1 MPEGGS
7 SGAPVA
13 DEPVLDVAD
22 IQGDILAGF
31 RKDHEQFAFLRITD
45 RAAARRG
52 LGRLVPRLSPLADV
66 AAFNSLFRAMR
77 RRRGEIRGTLSVTW
91 AGVAFSASGL
101 AALTS
106 PEEVESFEDEPFKL
120 GMAKRSSLLG
130 DPTDASLAGHPDR
143 WLFGGKATPV
153 DAVLLVASD
162 DADQV
167 EQTADSLLELLIGAG
182 GFELVYAQPCHVRHD
197 ARGHEH
203 FGFRD
208 GISQPAPR
216 GRLGSG
222 PGSFL
227 SPRLVDPSD
236 QRALRFARPGQPL
249 VWPGEFV
256 LGLERQAIPPD
267 DDLVPLPP
275 DTPTPAWARNGSYLV
290 IRRLRQDTDAFAQF
304 TQRTAAELARRP
316 GFAELTAERVAAL
329 LVGRWPSGAP
339 LLRAPASDD
348 PELGWDAFASN
359 DFGYANAHPP
369 MPLRAGVGHPVDTFP
384 AAVADG
390 DGAVCPMAAHVRKV
404 NPRDQGTDIGGP
416 RATLR
421 RFILRRGLPFGGGPG
436 ETGDRGLM
444 FACYQASI
452 DRQFEFLIRDWVN
465 QIKKP
470 TGEPGGHDLLIAQAQ
485 SRESGRKR
493 RAVLV
498 GSDGSEATIEADTE
512 WVIPTGGGYFFAP
525 SISAVRDVL
534 SE

>member
-1 MPEGGS
+1 MPEDGS
-7 SGAPVA
+7 SAAMVA
-13 DEPVLDVAD
+13 DEPVVDIHD

-31 RKDHEQFAFLRITD
+31 RKDHEQFSFLRIAEP
-45 RAAARRG
+45 AAARRG
-52 LGRLVPRLSPLADV
+52 LRGLVPRLSPLADV
-66 AAFNSLFRAMR
+66 AAFNSLFRSMR
-77 RRRGEIRGTLSVTW
+77 QRRGEIHGTLSVTW
-91 AGVAFSASGL
+91 AGVAFSATGI
-101 AALTS
+101 AALVS

-130 DPTDASLAGHPDR
+130 DPTDASLPGHPAR
-143 WLFGGKATPV
+143 WLFGGKGTPV

-162 DADQV
+162 DPNQLEHTGEA
-167 EQTADSLLELLIGAG
+167 LLELLTREG
-182 GFELVYAQPCHVRHD
+182 GFELVYVQRCHVRHD
-197 ARGHEH
+197 ARGREH

-216 GRLGSG
+216 GRLGPG
-222 PGSFL
+222 PASFL
-227 SPRLVDPSD
+227 SPRLVDPAD
-236 QRALRFARPGQPL
+236 ERALRFARPGQPL

-267 DDLVPLPP
+267 NDLAPLPP
-275 DTPTPAWARNGSYLV
+275 DPPIPAWARNGSYLV
-290 IRRLRQDTDAFAQF
+290 IRRLRQDVDAFAEF
-304 TQRTAAELARRP
+304 TRKAAAELAQRP
-316 GFAELTAERVAAL
+316 GFAGLTAERLAAL

-339 LLRAPASDD
+339 LVRAPASDD
-348 PELGWDAFASN
+348 QELGADDFASN

-369 MPLRAGVGHPVDTFP
+369 TPLRAGVDHPPDRFA

-390 DGAVCPMAAHVRKV
+390 NGAICPVAAHVRKV

-421 RFILRRGLPFGGGPG
+421 RFILRRGLPFGGGPD

-452 DRQFEFLIRDWVN
+452 DRQFEFLIQDWVN
-465 QIKKP
+465 QVKKP

-485 SRESGRKR
+485 SRESGRMR